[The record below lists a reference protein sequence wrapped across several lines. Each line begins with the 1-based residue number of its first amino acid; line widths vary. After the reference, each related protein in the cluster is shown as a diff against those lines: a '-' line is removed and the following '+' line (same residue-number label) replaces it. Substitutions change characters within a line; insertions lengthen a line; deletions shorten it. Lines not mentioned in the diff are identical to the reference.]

1 MYIVIAGGGL
11 MGLTLAEQLVAHKHD
26 VLVID
31 PDPAVCEYAQI
42 EIGTMVHAGSATS
55 AKALE
60 AVGLRRA
67 DIAVAMMRNDAD
79 NLAFILLAKSYGVD
93 RRLVRMREKQFEQAY
108 LLAGATAI
116 CSSVDPLIDQ
126 LIVNIEYPQIKAM
139 MRIGKR
145 DIDVFEVTVPH
156 DAAVAG
162 MTVEAIA
169 QTMHLPPTCN
179 FVAVEN
185 IHGSVEI
192 ARGQTVVPGGTNV
205 ILLAKEVDLENV
217 IRLLTQTKSGATERR
232 V

>member
-11 MGLTLAEQLVAHKHD
+11 MGLSLAEQLVAHKHD

-31 PDPAVCEYAQI
+31 PDPSVCEYAQA
-42 EIGTMVHAGSATS
+42 EIGTMVHCGNATS
-55 AKALE
+55 TKALE

-67 DIAVAMMRNDAD
+67 QIVVAMMRNDAD
-79 NLAFILLAKSYGVD
+79 NLAFILLAKSYGVE
-93 RRLVRMREKQFEQAY
+93 RRLVRMREKPFEQAY

-126 LIVNIEYPQIKAM
+126 MIVNIEYPEIKAL

-145 DIDVFEVTVPH
+145 DIDVFEVTVPK
-156 DAAVAG
+156 DAQVAG

-169 QTMHLPPTCN
+169 QTMALPPTCN

-185 IHGSVEI
+185 AQGTMEI
-192 ARGQTVVPGGTNV
+192 ARGHTVVPGGTNV
-205 ILLAKEVDLENV
+205 ILLAKEVDLELV
-217 IRLLTQTKSGATERR
+217 IRLLTQSRAGATTR
-232 V
+232 